1 VGQEVNLLSYVKV
14 LICRRYAVLALL
26 IIIEAA
32 LAVVCI
38 SHSSLK
44 PYLSFYQ
51 SQSLT
56 ALPPENQ
63 LAGLAYY
70 RYDPNTSSL
79 CFAASAGML
88 SAEDAPLG
96 IFKTAAAR
104 TIKVTDLQL
113 HFSEPSGSP
122 AVAALQSNFLP
133 GAPAVG
139 KNALQG
145 ILSQL
150 ADARSHRGIDSGRW
164 GMDMD
169 LSNTREITIDDFDC
183 GIFDENDLRLRV
195 QSSRAIVNSGWP
207 LVTLRGHVTITSAD
221 GSTLESN
228 HVKWDT
234 KRQSFIADGMYILRR
249 GESRIAGKGICVD
262 SHLNITNVKNAKL

>member
-1 VGQEVNLLSYVKV
+1 MQKLPDITQTVGQEISLLSYAK
-14 LICRRYAVLALL
+14 IRIRRRYAVLAFL

-51 SQSLT
+51 SQSLAT
-56 ALPPENQ
+56 LPPENQ

-70 RYDPNTSSL
+70 RYDPNTNHL

-88 SAEDAPLG
+88 RAENAPLG

-104 TIKVTDLQL
+104 TIKVKDLQL

-122 AVAALQSNFLP
+122 AVTALQSNFLP
-133 GAPAVG
+133 EAPVAG
-139 KNALQG
+139 KNGFQE

-150 ADARSHRGIDSGRW
+150 ADARDHRGIDS
-164 GMDMD
+164 
-169 LSNTREITIDDFDC
+169 
-183 GIFDENDLRLRV
+183 
-195 QSSRAIVNSGWP
+195 
-207 LVTLRGHVTITSAD
+207 
-221 GSTLESN
+221 
-228 HVKWDT
+228 
-234 KRQSFIADGMYILRR
+234 
-249 GESRIAGKGICVD
+249 
-262 SHLNITNVKNAKL
+262 SHGVWIWT

>member
-1 VGQEVNLLSYVKV
+1 VLSYAK
-14 LICRRYAVLALL
+14 IRMQKKYAVFAFL

-32 LAVVCI
+32 FAVVCI

-51 SQSLT
+51 SQSLA

-70 RYDPNTSSL
+70 RYDPNTNRL

-104 TIKVTDLQL
+104 IIKVKDLQL
-113 HFSEPSGSP
+113 HFNEPSGSP
-122 AVAALQSNFLP
+122 ALATLQSNFLP
-133 GAPAVG
+133 GAPAAG
-139 KNALQG
+139 KNGFQE
-145 ILSQL
+145 ILGQL
-150 ADARSHRGIDSGRW
+150 TDARGHRGIDSSRW
-164 GMDMD
+164 GTDMD
-169 LSNTREITIDDFDC
+169 LSNAREITIDDFDC

-195 QSSRAIVNSGWP
+195 QSSRAIVNSDWP
-207 LVTLRGHVTITSAD
+207 LVTLRGHVVITSAD
-221 GSTLESN
+221 GSILESN
-228 HVKWDT
+228 YVKWDT
-234 KRQSFIADGMYILRR
+234 KKQSFIADRMYVLRR
-249 GESRIAGKGICVD
+249 GDSRITGKGICVD
-262 SHLNITNVKNAKL
+262 SYLNITNVKNVKF